1 MTLANGPMTTLDELE
16 AAVLD
21 KLLAGDLPALA
32 CLRAQRQ
39 RLRVAK
45 RERTGVGFFSEFAP
59 PDDVVPLANARSIR
73 FGDVLATID
82 GLEHGAGFL
91 LFIDN
96 GLITMLE
103 GYTNA
108 NEPWPDRVARFE
120 LRYWQPQRDLTAFE
134 FPHVE

>member
-1 MTLANGPMTTLDELE
+1 MNMLNELE

-21 KLLAGDLPALA
+21 KLLTGDLPALA

-39 RLRVAK
+39 RMHVTK
-45 RERTGVGFFSEFAP
+45 RESTGVGYFTEFGH
-59 PDDVVPLANARSIR
+59 PDDVVKLAPSKSIR
-73 FGDVLATID
+73 FGDVLAELD

-108 NEPWPDRVARFE
+108 NEAWPDKPGRFE
-120 LRYWQPQRDLTAFE
+120 LRYWTPQRDLTPFQDASDPRGSE
-134 FPHVE
+134 GPA